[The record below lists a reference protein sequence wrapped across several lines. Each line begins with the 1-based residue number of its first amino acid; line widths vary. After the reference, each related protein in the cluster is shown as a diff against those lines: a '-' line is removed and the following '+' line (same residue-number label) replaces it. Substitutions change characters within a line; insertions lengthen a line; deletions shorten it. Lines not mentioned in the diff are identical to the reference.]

1 MSTMTVLYRGITEA
15 DIEELLSDPRSSAM
29 SRGDQF
35 EVRDTLQARVDQL
48 TEQNRELLEAL
59 KNVEFEH
66 DYLLQMDFCRQRR
79 GKDSRGIA
87 VDDDEVAL
95 EWQSH
100 DRNLQKLVIA
110 RRAAIRKATGE
121 EA

>member
-1 MSTMTVLYRGITEA
+1 MSTMTVLYRSITEA

-35 EVRDTLQARVDQL
+35 EVRDTLQALVDQL

-59 KNVEFEH
+59 KTCLA
-66 DYLLQMDFCRQRR
+66 YGATGPYQ
-79 GKDSRGIA
+79 
-87 VDDDEVAL
+87 
-95 EWQSH
+95 W
-100 DRNLQKLVIA
+100 VINQA
-110 RRAAIRKATGE
+110 REAIRKATGE

>member
-1 MSTMTVLYRGITEA
+1 MSTITVLYRSITEA
-15 DIEELLSDPRSSAM
+15 DVEQLLNDPRSSAM

-59 KNVEFEH
+59 KTCLA
-66 DYLLQMDFCRQRR
+66 Y
-79 GKDSRGIA
+79 GATGPYK
-87 VDDDEVAL
+87 
-95 EWQSH
+95 W
-100 DRNLQKLVIA
+100 VINQA
-110 RRAAIRKATGE
+110 QEAIRKATGE

>member
-1 MSTMTVLYRGITEA
+1 MSIMTVLYRSITEA

-59 KNVEFEH
+59 KLTVECVSENRCGWH
-66 DYLLQMDFCRQRR
+66 EQ
-79 GKDSRGIA
+79 A
-87 VDDDEVAL
+87 
-95 EWQSH
+95 
-100 DRNLQKLVIA
+100 
-110 RRAAIRKATGE
+110 RAAIRKATGE
-121 EA
+121 ELGNDKT